1 MHQNCFLS
9 AALSWNIYW
18 KMWEILDFW
27 VFYKNIKFSAKSV
40 KTITVYDLL
49 LNIAIYS
56 PKNVN
61 KYLPKTKN
69 ASEQSPYI
77 KRSFYR
83 FKDPLCRQE
92 LPSNYSKKFF
102 LVINRPIK
110 KWKSVKC
117 EVECSLFRGQR
128 LIKERRAQIW
138 VPLVWMVKWV
148 CHQLHTVIVSRSC
161 LIQLLLLKVTS
172 ET

>member
-9 AALSWNIYW
+9 AALNWNIYL
-18 KMWEILDFW
+18 KIWEILVFW

-40 KTITVYDLL
+40 KTVTTYDLL

-69 ASEQSPYI
+69 APEQSPYI
-77 KRSFYR
+77 MRSFYR
-83 FKDPLCRQE
+83 FNNPSCRQE
-92 LPSNYSKKFF
+92 LPSNFSKKFF

-117 EVECSLFRGQR
+117 KVVYSFFMRQQ
-128 LIKERRAQIW
+128 LIKERRVQIC

-148 CHQLHTVIVSRSC
+148 CHQLHTVIVSRFC